1 MWKNR
6 HGGWNKPW
14 PECVDQVKEEAM
26 PADLGDMLI
35 AMPPRLSRHGL
46 ALARNGDIAD
56 ELVQAT
62 CERPGKACRRA

>member
-1 MWKNR
+1 
-6 HGGWNKPW
+6 
-14 PECVDQVKEEAM
+14 M